1 MSPILIQEVYMNLLL
16 LHDQGAEFKIVIVY
30 LELLGRLKRLEN
42 IDMDLV
48 VIVLNFVHVQLF
60 HSQVVMNLV
69 KILFFMV

>member
-48 VIVLNFVHVQLF
+48 VIVLNFAHVQLF

>member
-60 HSQVVMNLV
+60 HS
-69 KILFFMV
+69 